1 MKKVKNACII
11 DDDEIFRFILE
22 KQIKNQNLA
31 ENIMCFENGREA
43 IDYIKTNRLENDSLP
58 DVIFLDINMP
68 TMDGWDFV
76 TEYNELKKQLIK
88 DATVFMISSSVD
100 DRDIRRANDS
110 GIITEY
116 VTKPVDKQ
124 QIHDLMKKDYVLT

>member
-76 TEYNELKKQLIK
+76 TEYNELKKQIIK

>member
-76 TEYNELKKQLIK
+76 TEYNEVKKQLIK